1 LASNLI
7 YSWRGLRTSGAP
19 INGAVGSAK
28 KNPKRLGFGFKST
41 PKEEGGGDKS
51 LVVHANQTLTTSIE
65 IVLKFIVQCKKKARI
80 SFYFVSDIKKIFFI
94 FS

>member
-1 LASNLI
+1 
-7 YSWRGLRTSGAP
+7 
-19 INGAVGSAK
+19 
-28 KNPKRLGFGFKST
+28 
-41 PKEEGGGDKS
+41 